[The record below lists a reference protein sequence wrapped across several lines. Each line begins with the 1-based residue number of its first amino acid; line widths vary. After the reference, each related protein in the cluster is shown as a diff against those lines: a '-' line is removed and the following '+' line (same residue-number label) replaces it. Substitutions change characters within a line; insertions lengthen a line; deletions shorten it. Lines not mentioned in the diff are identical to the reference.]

1 MGPFRR
7 LARIREQSM
16 ILAAVMDP
24 DAPLT
29 TVDEIAKLRRSDPDA
44 LQDAIL
50 RYQHRLY
57 RYLLRLVE
65 DSAAAEDLFQQTWV
79 RVMEN
84 IRRYDA
90 QRSFEAW
97 LFTLAHNL
105 AIDYLRRRRPD
116 SLNELTP
123 SGEVRLGELV
133 GNNPDALEQA
143 LEWER
148 AAIVAAAMREL
159 PAIHREVLTLRF
171 EEDLK
176 LEQISEIAQVPL
188 STVKSRLHRALDGLR
203 TRLENRFGQGGAA

>member
-1 MGPFRR
+1 
-7 LARIREQSM
+7 M
-16 ILAAVMDP
+16 ILAAAMDP

-29 TVDEIAKLRRSDPDA
+29 SVDEIAQLRRSDPDA
-44 LQDAIL
+44 LQAAIL

-57 RYLLRLVE
+57 RYLLRFVE
-65 DSAAAEDLFQQTWV
+65 DSAVAEDLFQQTWV

-90 QRSFEAW
+90 ARSFEAW
-97 LFTLAHNL
+97 LFALAHNL
-105 AIDYLRRRRPD
+105 AIDYLRQRRPE
-116 SLNELTP
+116 SLDELMP
-123 SGEVRLGELV
+123 SGQSRAGELV

-148 AAIVAAAMREL
+148 AAIVAAALRDL

-176 LEQISEIAQVPL
+176 LEDIAEIAQVPL
-188 STVKSRLHRALDGLR
+188 STVKSRLHRALEGLR
-203 TRLENRFGQGGAA
+203 RRLENRFRRGGAE